1 MGKASSSKKV
11 ARAARAGG
19 GPRRAGQRR
28 LAFPVAVFAVVA
40 VGVMLVVLARG
51 DRRSGIASAE
61 APTTADH
68 WHAAYGFYI
77 CDTFLA
83 PLSDVKPDTT
93 GIHTHQDGVI
103 HIHPFSD
110 ASTGKNATLGR
121 WGEMVGVE
129 FGSDSFTIGGTRYA
143 DGHDCN
149 GQPGTVVVYE
159 WPADDLEA
167 EPEIHTSD
175 FGRIRLDQDRAAITI
190 AVVPEGAEVPRPP
203 SVPTLDNLSD
213 VPGATTTTSAAPGG
227 TEPSPAE
234 GAPAAPA
241 EGAPAAPAEGAPP
254 PPGEGVPAAPAAP
267 Q

>member
-19 GPRRAGQRR
+19 GPRRAEQRR
-28 LAFPVAVFAVVA
+28 LAFPIAVFAIA
-40 VGVMLVVLARG
+40 LLGTLAIVIARA
-51 DRRSGIASAE
+51 DRESEIASAE

-77 CDTFLA
+77 CDTFLP
-83 PLSDVKPDTT
+83 PLADIKPDTT

-110 ASTGKNATLGR
+110 AATGKNATLGK

-129 FGSDSFTIGGTRYA
+129 FGRDSFTVNGTTYE
-143 DGHDCN
+143 DGYDCN
-149 GQPGTVVVYE
+149 GQPGTVVVHE

-167 EPEIHTSD
+167 LPEIHTED

-203 SVPTLDNLSD
+203 SVPTLDSLTD
-213 VPGATTTTSAAPGG
+213 LPGATTTTSALPGG
-227 TEPSPAE
+227 TEVPAPSDS
-234 GAPAAPA
+234 APAPA
-241 EGAPAAPAEGAPP
+241 ETPAPADS
-254 PPGEGVPAAPAAP
+254 VPVPTTAA